1 MGNCTSKREGY
12 GEPGKACVPP
22 QMPPSPSS
30 ARLSAGTTTPIVVG
44 VGAST
49 GPPTATD
56 VGGATATAARIAE
69 LRVAKAAA
77 VEAEEYVEAQRLKEA
92 ISELLAAEAGSTGA
106 DGDGS
111 SRRKSDARRASFA
124 AQGRV
129 FGESLSEGNS
139 STASIPPPIALAP
152 IGVVSF
158 GESPQGRR
166 PSRAAPLGVHT
177 GALRTPPPGG
187 SHRRV
192 LSGGQSTHSSG
203 PPTRTPPHGGSDSFH
218 STRSIPSTLHSS
230 SHSLHEHE
238 AEHERTQRVEAETN
252 FAKVW
257 ALGLFSHHTK
267 HRVRRLIRKCQR
279 VYYHPGAAVVTQGQ
293 PNLHFYVIVAGEAR
307 VEQDGVRR
315 PFLLG
320 PGDCLGH
327 HSLMGGVDSTLG
339 AAGHTPGNAGSSR
352 LLGEAGDNNSGL
364 GYATYVRRGILC
376 LFGWLLLLLLLLLLF
391 VVSHQC

>member
-12 GEPGKACVPP
+12 GEPGKARVPP
-22 QMPPSPSS
+22 QMPPSQ
-30 ARLSAGTTTPIVVG
+30 LSQTTPIG
-44 VGAST
+44 
-49 GPPTATD
+49 
-56 VGGATATAARIAE
+56 ARITE

-77 VEAEEYVEAQRLKEA
+77 VEAEEYIEAQRLKEA
-92 ISELLAAEAGSTGA
+92 ISELLAAEAG
-106 DGDGS
+106 GS

-129 FGESLSEGNS
+129 FGESLSEGS
-139 STASIPPPIALAP
+139 SPTASPPPPIALAP

-158 GESPQGRR
+158 GESSQGRR
-166 PSRAAPLGVHT
+166 RSRAAPLGEHT

-192 LSGGQSTHSSG
+192 HSGGQSTHSSG
-203 PPTRTPPHGGSDSFH
+203 PPTRTPPHGGSGSIH
-218 STRSIPSTLHSS
+218 STRSVPSTLHSS

-252 FAKVW
+252 FTLVW

-279 VYYHPGAAVVTQGQ
+279 VYYHPGAAVVTQGL

-364 GYATYVRRGILC
+364 GYATYVRRGLLC
-376 LFGWLLLLLLLLLLF
+376 FVCLF
-391 VVSHQC
+391 VVMSR